1 MTSTSIVGLPRESRI
16 SRARTLSMTALVVK
30 LMGSFSSAD
39 AGDRAT
45 DKPPAVPSDRLS
57 AVGYCDAVSMKTN
70 PRPERQQRL
79 LTPRQIFTYLDRYV
93 VGQERAKRTIA
104 IAA

>member
-1 MTSTSIVGLPRESRI
+1 MTSTSMVGLPRESRI

-45 DKPPAVPSDRLS
+45 DKTPAVPSDRLS
-57 AVGYCDAVSMKTN
+57 AVGYSRRRFHEDQSPARATAAA
-70 PRPERQQRL
+70 
-79 LTPRQIFTYLDRYV
+79 LDPAPDLHLSGSLRGRAGA
-93 VGQERAKRTIA
+93 GQ
-104 IAA
+104 

>member
-1 MTSTSIVGLPRESRI
+1 LPRESRI

-45 DKPPAVPSDRLS
+45 DKRIAR
-57 AVGYCDAVSMKTN
+57 
-70 PRPERQQRL
+70 
-79 LTPRQIFTYLDRYV
+79 V
-93 VGQERAKRTIA
+93 V
-104 IAA
+104 